1 MDMLEREK
9 WVTEGRVKI
18 KSKIREI
25 FCLLLT
31 GFKSIIL
38 DDFTG
43 NVSQFRGLSLQQ
55 KIVAGTGVLL
65 VVLISLMA
73 IFFIRFPHFFYRVS
87 FAGLSDEMLDVPMV
101 APIIAMLFSAIGW
114 AFLLTGAVYCKKR
127 VFFPVLAMFSLQYF
141 LMVNAMSESLLM
153 ILYFLFLLLIVGL
166 LLVSYFLLSHLRQK
180 NDFSLLE
187 FFVYSMLLIILTFLN
202 FTDIAGPAELADAFS
217 TSLALF
223 VLVAM
228 LFWFRLG
235 IDVVEFVGNVARWT
249 VEASRTIFS
258 SRTAKILIFLFL
270 LLKIPLDLVYSD
282 AFLIDLPVSIIVL
295 VVALVTLIKRR
306 YTTATAH
313 LLLAISVMSPLV
325 SFAAMLALFVEADF
339 YEIAL
344 GQTHLFSPVS
354 LFAVLIIWDMVG
366 SGKKFLV
373 RWSRV
378 IPWVGRVF
386 LYLGFI
392 VLGATSTFFYM
403 SADDPW
409 FQDLANDSFALGV
422 VFLGIPYMILFVVRR
437 RKRLVTASS
446 SPDQNRGEE

>member
-1 MDMLEREK
+1 MEKEKTARED
-9 WVTEGRVKI
+9 RIKI
-18 KSKIREI
+18 KSKISDI
-25 FCLLLT
+25 FYLLLT

-38 DDFTG
+38 DGFTG
-43 NVSQFRGLSLQQ
+43 NVSQFRALSLQQ
-55 KIVAGTGVLL
+55 KVVAGTGVLL
-65 VVLISLMA
+65 VVVISLMT
-73 IFFIRFPHFFYRVS
+73 IFFVRFSHFFSRVS
-87 FAGLSDEMLDVPMV
+87 FRGLSEDMLNVPVV

-127 VFFPVLAMFSLQYF
+127 VFFPILAMFSLQYF

-166 LLVSYFLLSHLRQK
+166 LLVSYFLLSYLRQK

-187 FFVYSMLLIILTFLN
+187 FFAYSLLLIILTFLN
-202 FTDIAGPAELADAFS
+202 FADVAGPGELADAFS
-217 TSLALF
+217 TSLVLF
-223 VLVAM
+223 VLVAVV
-228 LFWFRLG
+228 FWFRLG

-270 LLKIPLDLVYSD
+270 LLKIPLDLVYID

-295 VVALVTLIKRR
+295 LVAIVTLITRR
-306 YTTATAH
+306 YTATTAH

-325 SFAAMLALFVEADF
+325 SFAAMLALFLGADF

-344 GQTHLFSPVS
+344 GQTRLFSPVS
-354 LFAVLIIWDMVG
+354 LFVVLIIWDMVG

-373 RWSRV
+373 RWSRA
-378 IPWVGRVF
+378 IPWVGRIF

-403 SADDPW
+403 SADNPW

-437 RKRLVTASS
+437 RKRLAATSS
-446 SPDQNRGEE
+446 SPNRNRAGEE